1 MDLEHAIQSAVKR
14 LEAEEADAFEVVGL
28 SENSLFIEARRQMV
42 SSFRRNSGRGIAI
55 RIVKDGRMGW
65 SATTNLEHKAVV
77 RAVSHA
83 IASLGV
89 TAETEEA
96 VILAPQ
102 DPKGDFVEHV
112 GRSLC
117 EISDDEKIKTALSIE
132 STAIA
137 ADNRVTK
144 VRCPRYE
151 ERVRHLVVVNSKGVS
166 VSARRGL
173 VSCALQAVASDES
186 GSESAY
192 EFEFSPRFED
202 LDVEGCALR
211 AARRAVTKLG
221 AMGIGGA
228 SLPAV
233 FENRAASSMVGLL
246 APSFFAD
253 NVQRGKSAIANRLG
267 ERAYRDKVTIVDDGL
282 LSGGF
287 NSFPFDGE
295 GIPQRKTT
303 MVDRGSVAAWL
314 YDGPRSFRDK
324 VLSTGNCSRRELGR
338 LPAIGVTNCYLAAG
352 DLKAGDLMSGI
363 KRGILISDLLGVHT
377 ANPISGDFSLGIEG
391 FLIENGEKTSPI
403 RGVTIAGNIHSLFG
417 RIVEIADD
425 LKFFGSHGSP
435 SFLVEE
441 LMFSG

>member
-1 MDLEHAIQSAVKR
+1 MDLEHAIQSAVRK

-28 SENSLFIEARRQMV
+28 AETSLFIEARRQMV
-42 SSFRRNSGRGIAI
+42 NVFRRNSGRGIAV
-55 RIVKDGRMGW
+55 RIVKGGRMGW
-65 SATTNLEHKAVV
+65 SATTNLEHKAVG
-77 RAVSHA
+77 RAVSQA
-83 IASLGV
+83 VASLAV

-112 GRSLC
+112 GRSLG
-117 EISDDEKIKTALSIE
+117 EISDVEKIKAALSIE

-137 ADNRVTK
+137 ADNRISK

-151 ERVRHLVVVNSKGVS
+151 ERVRHLVIVNSKGVS
-166 VSARRGL
+166 ASARRGL
-173 VSCALQAVASDES
+173 VSCALQAVASDEG

-211 AARRAVTKLG
+211 AARRAVMKLG
-221 AMGIGGA
+221 ASGIGGA

-253 NVQRGKSAIANRLG
+253 NVQRGKSAIAKRFS
-267 ERAYRDKVTIVDDGL
+267 EKVYSEKVTIIDDGL

-295 GIPQRKTT
+295 GIPQRRTT
-303 MVDRGSVAAWL
+303 MVEGGSISAWL

-324 VLSTGNCSRRELGR
+324 VLSTGNCSRKELGK
-338 LPAIGVTNCYLAAG
+338 LPTIGVTNCYLAAG
-352 DLKAGDLMSGI
+352 SLKAGDLMSGI
-363 KRGILISDLLGVHT
+363 KRGVLISDLLGVHT

-391 FLIENGEKTSPI
+391 FLIEDGEKTSPI
-403 RGVTIAGNIHSLFG
+403 RSVTIAGNIHSLFG
-417 RIVEIADD
+417 HIIEIADD

-435 SFLVEE
+435 SFFVEGLV
-441 LMFSG
+441 LSG